1 MVFDREGNLVR
12 AGAER
17 DMHGAPVTGGRLHSG
32 EGDGDG
38 NVWVVQRM
46 NHRILKFDPTLEQ
59 ALIQISTGGAHSRF
73 PGHAL
78 TPTGVMAIRCK
89 QFHLPDL

>member
-32 EGDGDG
+32 EGDWDG

-59 ALIQISTGGAHSRF
+59 ALIQISTGE
-73 PGHAL
+73 PGNDATHL
-78 TPTGVMAIRCK
+78 DSLSGILFTGEGNIVVT
-89 QFHLPDL
+89 DG